1 MTNPSQQPA
10 QPQQPA
16 VTNVTVT
23 HPPANNLGLAGFIT
37 SILGLISCGVL
48 SPIGLLLS
56 LIGLTKRPRGFA
68 IAGTVIGIIGTV
80 FLALVGVGIV
90 LGILGIG
97 AGVKALKEYA
107 STHEQAMKL
116 YAEIEQRKAQGGA
129 GTGAGTSAGAG
140 NALDATTANALAAKY
155 TDGWGTPLRADVA
168 AGVITIISAG
178 RDKSFD
184 TQDDLRFNELDLKPA
199 TRPATTEPDGAG
211 GAINVDE

>member
-1 MTNPSQQPA
+1 MTSAPSPSQPQPN
-10 QPQQPA
+10 
-16 VTNVTVT
+16 VTTNATVT

-37 SILGLISCGVL
+37 SILGLVSCGVL
-48 SPIGLLLS
+48 SPVGLLLS

-116 YAEIEQRKAQGGA
+116 YAELEQRQPQG
-129 GTGAGTSAGAG
+129 GTGAGASTAPT
-140 NALDATTANALAAKY
+140 LDATTANALAAKY
-155 TDGWGTPLRADVA
+155 NDGWGTPLRAEVA
-168 AGVITIISAG
+168 AGVITITSAG

-184 TQDDLRFNELDLKPA
+184 TQDDLRFNELELKPA
-199 TRPATTEPDGAG
+199 TTQPAGAG
-211 GAINVDE
+211 EAGGISVDD

>member
-1 MTNPSQQPA
+1 MTSAPSPSQPQPN
-10 QPQQPA
+10 
-16 VTNVTVT
+16 VTTNVTVT

-37 SILGLISCGVL
+37 SIIGLVSCGVL
-48 SPIGLLLS
+48 SPVGLLLS

-116 YAEIEQRKAQGGA
+116 YAELEQRQPQG
-129 GTGAGTSAGAG
+129 GTGAGASTAPT
-140 NALDATTANALAAKY
+140 LDATTANALAAKY
-155 TDGWGTPLRADVA
+155 NDGWGTPLRAEVA
-168 AGVITIISAG
+168 AGVITITSAG

-184 TQDDLRFNELDLKPA
+184 TKDDLRFNELDLKPA
-199 TRPATTEPDGAG
+199 TTQPGGAG
-211 GAINVDE
+211 EAGGISVDD

>member
-1 MTNPSQQPA
+1 MRMTNPSQPAPA
-10 QPQQPA
+10 QPPPGS
-16 VTNVTVT
+16 THVTVT

-37 SILGLISCGVL
+37 SILGLVSCGVL
-48 SPIGLLLS
+48 SPVGLLLS

-68 IAGTVIGIIGTV
+68 IAGTVIGVIGTV

-116 YAEIEQRKAQGGA
+116 YAELEQRQAQGGT
-129 GTGAGTSAGAG
+129 GTGATTAPT
-140 NALDATTANALAAKY
+140 LDATTANALAAKY
-155 TDGWGTPLRADVA
+155 NDGWGTPLRAEVA
-168 AGVITIISAG
+168 AGVFTIVSAG

-184 TQDDLRFNELDLKPA
+184 TKDDLRFNELDLKPA
-199 TRPATTEPDGAG
+199 TTQPGGTGDGG
-211 GAINVDE
+211 RISVDD

>member
-1 MTNPSQQPA
+1 MRMTNPSQPAPTPA
-10 QPQQPA
+10 QPQPGS
-16 VTNVTVT
+16 THVTVT

-37 SILGLISCGVL
+37 SILGLVSCGVL
-48 SPIGLLLS
+48 SPVGLLLS

-68 IAGTVIGIIGTV
+68 IAGTVIGVIGTV
-80 FLALVGVGIV
+80 FLALMGVGIV

-116 YAEIEQRKAQGGA
+116 YAELEQRQAQGGA
-129 GTGAGTSAGAG
+129 GAGTGASTAPT
-140 NALDATTANALAAKY
+140 LDATTANALAAKY
-155 TDGWGTPLRADVA
+155 NDGWGTPLRAEVA
-168 AGVITIISAG
+168 AGVFTIVSAG

-199 TRPATTEPDGAG
+199 TTQPGGAG
-211 GAINVDE
+211 GAGGISVDD